1 MNKNISFNAY
11 KTFDITIFTLLTIFF
26 EWFSMKGLSIFN
38 GMYYISL
45 FLVLSLIV
53 MLRWKWYAIIPMIA
67 AGFTRAIVAMGG
79 FDVNYIL
86 MYVGGNLF
94 SLLSII
100 WIFKFKENITKNHYL
115 LLFVLTG
122 FFGYC
127 LGQTVFGTIIFNRNF
142 IDLLI
147 SIASVESLNAIIS
160 FIVIFIASRQKG
172 LLEDQKEFIKKTQQ
186 EEMNTREV
194 ENEN

>member
-11 KTFDITIFTLLTIFF
+11 KSFDITIFTLLTIFF

-53 MLRWKWYAIIPMIA
+53 MLRWKWYAVIPMIA
-67 AGFTRAIVAMGG
+67 AGVTRALVAKNGI
-79 FDVNYIL
+79 DINYIL
-86 MYVGGNLF
+86 MYAGGNLI
-94 SLLSII
+94 SILSII
-100 WIFKFKENITKNHYL
+100 WIYQFKENITKNHYL

-127 LGQTVFGTIIFNRNF
+127 VGQTLFGAIIFNRNF

-160 FIVIFIASRQKG
+160 FIVILIASRQKG
-172 LLEDQKEFIKKTQQ
+172 LLEDQKEYIKKTQQ

>member
-1 MNKNISFNAY
+1 MNKNISFNTY
-11 KTFDITIFTLLTIFF
+11 KYFDITVFTLLTIFF

-53 MLRWKWYAIIPMIA
+53 MLRWKWYAVIPMIA
-67 AGFTRAIVAMGG
+67 AGVTRAITANAGI
-79 FDVNYIL
+79 DINYIL
-86 MYVGGNLF
+86 MYAGGNIV
-94 SLLSII
+94 SLLSIL
-100 WIFKFKENITKNHYL
+100 WIYKFKDNITKNHYL

-127 LGQTVFGTIIFNRNF
+127 IGQTVIGSIIFNRNF
-142 IDLLI
+142 FDLFI

-160 FIVIFIASRQKG
+160 FIVILIASRQKG
-172 LLEDQKEFIKKTQQ
+172 LLEDQKEYVLKTQQ
-186 EEMNTREV
+186 EEINTREV